1 MEANKLTTKSQEALE
16 KYAAAQPNDPRP
28 QITAAVDGSA

>member
-1 MEANKLTTKSQEALE
+1 VPKNLPGDAKEALE